1 MANRKDDPD
10 KAWDKVTPSGSTYR
24 LKVGGGW
31 LYRYDSAQGST
42 IAFVPEVY
50 TTEADDYN
58 HLHRIGD
65 ILEDIREGRKHD
77 DH

>member
-1 MANRKDDPD
+1 MADRKDDPA
-10 KAWDKVTPSGSTYR
+10 KKWEKVDQNGSTYR
-24 LKVGGGW
+24 LKVGGGF
-31 LYRYDSAQGST
+31 LYRYDCDKNSAMV
-42 IAFVPEVY
+42 FVPEVY
-50 TTEADDYN
+50 STEADDYN